1 MLESL
6 NHHPLYSPFF
16 AQCLR
21 RHRPIKERKPRTVT
35 SFNNLTLWFL
45 FNFQVEIE
53 GLTGEIRFNDDG
65 RRHNYTLHVVE
76 MTVNSAMVKVNIFFF
91 FSFLGI
97 SYSLFHHYLYTKIS
111 NHISRSRGKREEN
124 IKITQKKR
132 NVAIKFSFFTILRA
146 LCSTILTIYD
156 HEHACTYVDCNVSRP
171 TISYSRFTFQGGWMD
186 GRGWIP
192 GNRGK
197 VHSTSAARGNRE
209 E

>member
-1 MLESL
+1 MESNYINTCILNIKIYLMLESL

-91 FSFLGI
+91 FVPRHLLFPLP
-97 SYSLFHHYLYTKIS
+97 SLSLHQNIQPYLE
-111 NHISRSRGKREEN
+111 ISREKGGK
-124 IKITQKKR
+124 
-132 NVAIKFSFFTILRA
+132 
-146 LCSTILTIYD
+146 Y
-156 HEHACTYVDCNVSRP
+156 
-171 TISYSRFTFQGGWMD
+171 
-186 GRGWIP
+186 
-192 GNRGK
+192 
-197 VHSTSAARGNRE
+197 
-209 E
+209 

>member
-1 MLESL
+1 M
-6 NHHPLYSPFF
+6 NHWITILYIHPFSPSVY
-16 AQCLR
+16 AG
-21 RHRPIKERKPRTVT
+21 IKERKPRTVT

-91 FSFLGI
+91 SFLGI

-132 NVAIKFSFFTILRA
+132 NVAIKFSFFIEPSRTLLDNI
-146 LCSTILTIYD
+146 D
-156 HEHACTYVDCNVSRP
+156 HLWSR
-171 TISYSRFTFQGGWMD
+171 TRMHIR
-186 GRGWIP
+186 RL
-192 GNRGK
+192 
-197 VHSTSAARGNRE
+197 
-209 E
+209 